1 MVGTL
6 RLEEVSI
13 SKGFC
18 LRRKKT
24 NKLLQPNNN
33 EGGCVVKGKGG
44 VKGKES
50 NWLLKKRFFLREW
63 NSCSQR

>member
-1 MVGTL
+1 MYMVGSL

-33 EGGCVVKGKGG
+33 EGGCEGKGKQLAPQ
-44 VKGKES
+44 KMLFFYES
-50 NWLLKKRFFLREW
+50 GTVAAKDE
-63 NSCSQR
+63 